1 MECLPVPISPIVT
14 EARHWI
20 GTPFHHQG
28 RLRGVGVDCVGLV
41 IGICESLNLHSR
53 ALDKK
58 GRKVPFTALDEQ
70 GYAPEPQGNLLRT
83 KLDAFLEPIPAD
95 SMKPGDIALFVMA
108 RHPQH
113 VAIIGDYPG
122 GGLSLIHAYS
132 PRGGVCEH
140 GYNEKWQRRIVSAY
154 RFYKDAFEG

>member
-1 MECLPVPISPIVT
+1 MECL
-14 EARHWI
+14 EARQARIVSEARSWI

-28 RLRGVGVDCVGLV
+28 RLRGVGVDCIGLV
-41 IGICESLNLHSR
+41 IGICEALCLQSR
-53 ALDKK
+53 AVDRK
-58 GRKVPFTALDEQ
+58 GRKIPFTAIDEK

-83 KLDAFLEPIPAD
+83 KLDDFLERIPAD

-113 VAIIGDYPG
+113 VAVIGDHPA

-140 GYNEKWQRRIVSAY
+140 GYNEKWRGRIVSAY
-154 RFYKDAFEG
+154 RFYEDAFGG